1 MATQYSAFARQQ
13 NLKTWIRYLF
23 AIIEAL
29 DYIYKGQ
36 TVHLFKTR
44 TNVTDQ
50 RFKKA
55 GTGLSSDGPG
65 GQGGQGGPGC
75 QCGPDVYKSWD
86 GVVFRWPRL
95 DLLTDCQIDFNST
108 IESIRTAF

>member
-1 MATQYSAFARQQ
+1 M
-13 NLKTWIRYLF
+13 
-23 AIIEAL
+23 
-29 DYIYKGQ
+29 
-36 TVHLFKTR
+36 HLFKTR

-50 RFKKA
+50 MFTKT

-75 QCGPDVYKSWD
+75 QCGPDVHKSWD

-95 DLLTDCQIDFNST
+95 DLLTVLTLILIPLLNIFGLHSKY
-108 IESIRTAF
+108 E

>member
-23 AIIEAL
+23 VIIEAL

-75 QCGPDVYKSWD
+75 QCGPDVHKS
-86 GVVFRWPRL
+86 
-95 DLLTDCQIDFNST
+95 
-108 IESIRTAF
+108 